1 MMGTGV
7 LGSWVD
13 GAPGSTVP
21 LDDRGLQYGDGLFE
35 TMTIRGG
42 RVRFLDAHLARLG
55 SGCERLGLAQIP
67 DQMLRSEIQQAVR
80 EAPDQSLL
88 KLIVTRGSGPR
99 GYAPRGQFPPRRVMS
114 LFSPSGPVPEEVTL
128 RIATQTAGESAGLAG
143 IKHLNRLENVL
154 ASREA
159 AHEHCFEALMLGA
172 SGQLVGGTMSNV
184 FLASRG
190 VLATPGVDRAGV
202 AGVMRGL
209 VLRECG
215 LLGIPVEVRNVAAAE
230 LTRAD
235 EVFVTNARIGVV
247 PARRLGEHVFRMKE
261 IGARLAAHIGKL
273 DA

>member
-13 GAPGSTVP
+13 GVPGSTVP

-42 RVRFLDAHLARLG
+42 RVRFLDAHLVRLG
-55 SGCERLGLAQIP
+55 SGCERLGITQIP
-67 DQMLRSEIQQAVR
+67 DHTLRSEIHQAVR
-80 EAPDQSLL
+80 EAPDHSLL

-99 GYAPRGQFPPRRVMS
+99 GYAPRGQLSPRRLMS
-114 LFSPSGPVPEEVTL
+114 LFSPSGPVPDEVTL

-159 AHEHCFEALMLGA
+159 AHEHCFEALLLGA

-184 FLASRG
+184 FVASRG
-190 VLATPGVDRAGV
+190 VLATPGVHRAGV

-215 LLGIPVEVRNVAAAE
+215 LLGIPLEVRDVAAAE

-247 PARRLGEHVFRMKE
+247 PARRLGEHVFRMNE